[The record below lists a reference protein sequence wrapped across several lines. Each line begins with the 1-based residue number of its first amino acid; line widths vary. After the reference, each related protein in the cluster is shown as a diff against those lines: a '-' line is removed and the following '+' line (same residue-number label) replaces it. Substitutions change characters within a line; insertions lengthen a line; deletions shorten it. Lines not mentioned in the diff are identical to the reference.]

1 MMLVSTMSLACSSST
16 SAASGTTGSSPIS
29 SSPSSSIAT
38 PTWTPPPASIKK
50 GDLFPVRSVQGWE
63 GRFTTQK
70 DAQGLANLTIDIVAV
85 GDRPGFQPA
94 VITGSP
100 GQMLQVTVY
109 QAGDL
114 SSHFQHNFSIDQLHI
129 DKDIP
134 KGSGHSISETVTL
147 PMSGSLTFYCS
158 YHVAAEQHAGEF
170 LIAK

>member
-1 MMLVSTMSLACSSST
+1 MQSEQ
-16 SAASGTTGSSPIS
+16 
-29 SSPSSSIAT
+29 
-38 PTWTPPPASIKK
+38 
-50 GDLFPVRSVQGWE
+50 DWE

-100 GQMLQVTVY
+100 GQKLQVTVY
-109 QAGDL
+109 QADDL

-134 KGSGHSISETVTL
+134 EGAGHSISVSVTL
-147 PMSGSLTFYCS
+147 PKSGSLTFYCS